1 MQDFQAS
8 ELKKSWE
15 ESMAKKKEV
24 EAARRAI
31 KDIEFDKCG
40 PSSAV
45 RFSGEDMTKYERKTQ
60 QQNQMKRWTQEQ
72 MYERAYQKRI
82 EKEEDMAYAE
92 MIKTVDS
99 IRESSEN
106 EELELARYSRQLAKE
121 QNFEVHNIIQLCFK
135 LFIIL
140 TFSWQKSNERDM
152 CKRRQRGMIL
162 RRRLL

>member
-121 QNFEVHNIIQLCFK
+121 QNFEVHNIIQFC
-135 LFIIL
+135 
-140 TFSWQKSNERDM
+140 
-152 CKRRQRGMIL
+152 C
-162 RRRLL
+162 